1 MNDLSNKKI
10 LVVDDDGDTREL
22 LRFTLEQYGADVVL
36 AQSVDAALKNYREA
50 PPHAV
55 VADIRLGISD
65 GYALIQ
71 MIRENDIEYRGFTPA
86 IAVTGF
92 ASREDEERAMMAGF
106 NAYLAKPFDPE
117 ELVTTIASLLSGSGH
132 QAA

>member
-1 MNDLSNKKI
+1 MNELSHKKI
-10 LVVDDDGDTREL
+10 LVVDDDADTREL
-22 LRFTLEQYGADVVL
+22 LRFALEECGADVVM
-36 AQSVDAALKNYREA
+36 AQSVDTALKNYREA

-55 VADIRLGISD
+55 VADIRLGSSD

-71 MIRENDIEYRGFTPA
+71 VIRENDVEYRGFTPA

-92 ASREDEERAMMAGF
+92 ASREDEERAMEAGF
-106 NAYLAKPFDPE
+106 NAYLAKPFDPMH
-117 ELVTTIASLLSGSGH
+117 LVTTIAKLLSGSGH